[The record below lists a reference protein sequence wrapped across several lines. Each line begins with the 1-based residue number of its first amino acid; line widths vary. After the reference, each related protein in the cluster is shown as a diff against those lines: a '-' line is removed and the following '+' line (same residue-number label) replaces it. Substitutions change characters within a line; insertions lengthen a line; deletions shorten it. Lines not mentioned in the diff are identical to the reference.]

1 MGSSAKLSLV
11 IMFLIFVQTMNP
23 CMAGRK
29 MMSVEVKEYASSSFM
44 AFEEREKLVPA
55 ENLYFARLPKD
66 VPIPPSGPSERH
78 NSAPPD

>member
-1 MGSSAKLSLV
+1 MDSSSKLSLV
-11 IMFLIFVQTMNP
+11 IMLLIFVQTMNP

-29 MMSVEVKEYASSSFM
+29 MMGVKVKEYASSSFM

-55 ENLYFARLPKD
+55 ENLYFAKLPKD